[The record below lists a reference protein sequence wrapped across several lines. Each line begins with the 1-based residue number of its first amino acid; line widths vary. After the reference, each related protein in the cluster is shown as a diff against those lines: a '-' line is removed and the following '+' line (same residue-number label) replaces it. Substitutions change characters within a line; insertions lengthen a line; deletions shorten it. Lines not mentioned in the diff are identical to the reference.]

1 MLAAPVDDRH
11 CIDVPGKVE
20 QDIASA
26 DARSKK
32 FGKVLTR
39 YSSLL
44 VGHAGGNRV
53 SDAVAVVDHLDDPN
67 LVRRNPH
74 VTNQQRHDRLTN

>member
-1 MLAAPVDDRH
+1 MLAAPVDDRY
-11 CIDVPGKVE
+11 CIDVPREIE
-20 QDIASA
+20 QDVTGA

-44 VGHAGGNRV
+44 VGHASGDGV
-53 SDAVAVVDHLDDPN
+53 GDAVAVVDHLNDLN

-74 VTNQQRHDRLTN
+74 VTNQ